1 MSDRRRVMRTAHA
14 EYRATRHKRG
24 VTWAGC
30 LRLAWA
36 VEKKRLKGREYYN
49 AVA

>member
-1 MSDRRRVMRTAHA
+1 MCDRRRVMRTAHA
-14 EYRATRHKRG
+14 EYRATRHRRG
-24 VTWAGC
+24 VTWASC